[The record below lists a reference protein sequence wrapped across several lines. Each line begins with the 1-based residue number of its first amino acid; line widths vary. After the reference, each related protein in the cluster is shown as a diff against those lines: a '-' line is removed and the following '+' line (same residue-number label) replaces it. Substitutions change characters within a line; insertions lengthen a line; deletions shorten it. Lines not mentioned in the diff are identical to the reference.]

1 MPRESE
7 IREVAL
13 LMIKQRGANAAVRST
28 QRAIALENAGEPE
41 AASIWRR
48 IANEI
53 ARIRTEERETYG
65 ASLALFN
72 PGNKTSTA
80 SG

>member
-1 MPRESE
+1 M
-7 IREVAL
+7 IRR
-13 LMIKQRGANAAVRST
+13 RGANAAVRAT
-28 QRAIALENAGEPE
+28 QRAIALQNAGERE
-41 AASIWRR
+41 VASIWRR

-53 ARIRTEERETYG
+53 ARIRTEERATYG

-72 PGNKTSTA
+72 ASNKTSTA